1 MPFSEP
7 KPSRWSEK
15 HIAEHS
21 VTMDEVAEVLAA
33 GHIEHPGRNGT
44 VLIAGTTVAGR
55 HLIVVAADDDGLAF
69 VVTARDMTASEKRA
83 YRRRMR

>member
-1 MPFSEP
+1 
-7 KPSRWSEK
+7 
-15 HIAEHS
+15 
-21 VTMDEVAEVLAA
+21 MDEVAEVLAA
-33 GHIEHPGRNGT
+33 GHIEYPGRNGT